1 MRRKRCPFLAA
12 IYAASVHVGK
22 AGGARVHN
30 GYPREFFHP
39 IFMGSLALRK
49 RGVRSWVGRITLIRV
64 IEHPSSGG
72 DGIPRMGDPWP
83 VARVARHARR

>member
-1 MRRKRCPFLAA
+1 MRRKRYPFLAA

-49 RGVRSWVGRITLIRV
+49 GGGA
-64 IEHPSSGG
+64 PSDS
-72 DGIPRMGDPWP
+72 
-83 VARVARHARR
+83 ARHPAIVRRLARP